1 MQKLS
6 LSNYS
11 YKNWNEYYKSN
22 ISFINLKVHKTW
34 KPFFNK
40 FLQDEKILI
49 LEEKLNEANKK
60 NIGKLIYPYPE
71 LVFNAFNLTPLNK
84 VKVVI
89 LGQDPYH
96 GYNTYNNNK
105 IPEAMG
111 LSFSIPYEAKIPS
124 SLKNIYNNLLKFNHI
139 ESIPKHGNLT
149 KWAKQGVLLIN
160 TSFTVHRKTPKSHTW
175 YWKNFSDNLI
185 KFISDNTEGVVFVL
199 WGRPAYSK
207 IKLIDTE
214 KHYTTISSHPS
225 GLSCN
230 KSMGTY
236 EPFMEVDHFKY
247 INSKLNE
254 KIDFNLI

>member
-1 MQKLS
+1 MEKLS
-6 LSNYS
+6 LSKYP
-11 YKNWNEYYKSN
+11 YKNWNEYFKSN
-22 ISFINLKVHKTW
+22 ISFLNLKVHKTW
-34 KPFFNK
+34 RIFFNK
-40 FLQDEKILI
+40 FLQDERIII
-49 LEEKLNEANKK
+49 LEEKLNDYIKK
-60 NIGKLIYPYPE
+60 NKDKMIYPYPE

-96 GYNTYNNNK
+96 GFNTYQNKK

-111 LSFSIPYEAKIPS
+111 LSFSTPNEVKIPS
-124 SLKNIYNNLLKFNHI
+124 SLKNVFKNLLKFNHI

-160 TSFTVHRKTPKSHTW
+160 TAYTVHCKKANSHSW
-175 YWKNFSDNLI
+175 YWKNFSEQLI
-185 KFISDNTEGVVFVL
+185 KFISDNTENTIFVL

-207 IKLIDTE
+207 IKLIDTK
-214 KHYTTISSHPS
+214 KHFTTISSHPS

-230 KSMGTY
+230 KPMGSY
-236 EPFMEVDHFKY
+236 KPFMEVDHFGF
-247 INSKLNE
+247 INSKLDE